1 MDVVNLV
8 EQLPIVHQM
17 EELPTLSEVSKSIEK
32 LNSGKSPGMDGI
44 SAEILKA
51 GGKRMLELV
60 HHLIQ
65 HCWLTEVISQEWI
78 DATLVSLF
86 KSGQRDDC
94 GNFRGI
100 SLLSVVGKVLA
111 RVILDRLLKHI
122 APHAISESQCGFRA
136 NDMIFTARQL
146 QEKCTEQGKDLYHC
160 FVDLSKAFDTV
171 NREALWVVLERSGC
185 PSKFVRMIR
194 LLHDGMQAR
203 VNFGGELSDPFPV
216 ENGVKQGD
224 LDAPTLFAIYF
235 GAMLQVAFRD
245 NSSAGI
251 HVRYRSTGKLFN
263 LRRMKAESKVFYT
276 VVRDILYADD
286 ADLVAHTQEDLQSLI
301 DCFDSTADAFGLTIN
316 QKKTIVMYQPAPGK
330 TYLPPVIN
338 VKGRPLKVVDKF
350 VYLGSTLSES
360 GSLDKEI
367 SYRVKSGADSF
378 GKLEY
383 KVWSQ
388 HGIKIQA
395 KVMVYCPFVLS
406 CLLFSSETWS
416 TYATHIKSLE
426 RFHQNCLRRILNIKW
441 TSFTPDTEVLAKAG
455 IPSIESMILKN
466 RLRWSGHVVRLDDNR
481 IPKQLLYGEIA
492 TGTRPNHKPKQ
503 RYKDSLKGTPKKV
516 GISADSWEDIA
527 VEDKGKWRQLTHEKV
542 KLFEESRVKHAVL
555 KCSVRKRTEN
565 YQELLGSDSSYQ
577 PCPQCDRICLSKA
590 GLTSHLRSHEL
601 QPSHVYDLRDPT
613 KCHICDKVCKSTE
626 TFEIPW

>member
-1 MDVVNLV
+1 
-8 EQLPIVHQM
+8 
-17 EELPTLSEVSKSIEK
+17 
-32 LNSGKSPGMDGI
+32 
-44 SAEILKA
+44 
-51 GGKRMLELV
+51 
-60 HHLIQ
+60 
-65 HCWLTEVISQEWI
+65 
-78 DATLVSLF
+78 
-86 KSGQRDDC
+86 
-94 GNFRGI
+94 
-100 SLLSVVGKVLA
+100 
-111 RVILDRLLKHI
+111 
-122 APHAISESQCGFRA
+122 
-136 NDMIFTARQL
+136 MIFTARQL

-160 FVDLSKAFDTV
+160 FVDLSKEFDTV
-171 NREALWVVLERSGC
+171 NREALWVVLEKSGC

-203 VNFGGELSDPFPV
+203 VNFGGELSEPFPV

-276 VVRDILYADD
+276 VVRDLLYADD

-316 QKKTIVMYQPAPGK
+316 QKKTVVMYQPAPGK

-388 HGIKIQA
+388 HGIKIQT
-395 KVMVYCPFVLS
+395 KVMVYCAFVLS

-481 IPKQLLYGEIA
+481 IPKQLLYGELA
-492 TGTRPNHKPKQ
+492 TGIRPNHKPKL
-503 RYKDSLKGTPKKV
+503 RYKDSLKGTLKKV
-516 GISADSWEDIA
+516 GISADSWEHIA

-555 KCSVRKRTEN
+555 KRNVRKRTEN

-577 PCPQCDRICLSKA
+577 SCPQCDRICLSKA
-590 GLTSHLRSHEL
+590 GLKSHLRSHEL

-613 KCHICDKVCKSTE
+613 KCHICEKVCKSTGGLKRHLKSHGDNVDVPGHGASL
-626 TFEIPW
+626 TLTCSQCDKQCKSLAGLKSHLRAHNRANQNI